1 MTRRSFIG
9 GPLVALLVCGTVVLA
24 GDLQSGPPVGK
35 GVTPFHPYN
44 VFNADSPAQN
54 GKENCLV

>member
-1 MTRRSFIG
+1 MMRVFSASLLAVLCASAMT
-9 GPLVALLVCGTVVLA
+9 A
-24 GDLQSGPPVGK
+24 GDLESGPQPGK

-44 VFNADSPAQN
+44 VFNADNPASN